1 MDCPD
6 PKQLVH
12 VLCGSDSL
20 RIVFPGVFIVKLRF
34 AKNISSA
41 AFNIPMYIY
50 IYIHDIYMYIYI
62 FIYIYVCIPVHF
74 CYIAVVLLL
83 RLYR

>member
-1 MDCPD
+1 MDCPY

-50 IYIHDIYMYIYI
+50 IHD
-62 FIYIYVCIPVHF
+62 IYIYV
-74 CYIAVVLLL
+74 YIY
-83 RLYR
+83 LYIYIYMYVYPFTFVISP